1 VFPAIWHTSLLPA
14 ENCDQRFHIVLQSSK
29 KCKTYKQQL
38 SHGPE
43 KYQDT
48 EVIMLHWDVSSM
60 KNISQR
66 KVLRN
71 EYDTYFSLSA
81 KISIK
86 TF

>member
-1 VFPAIWHTSLLPA
+1 M
-14 ENCDQRFHIVLQSSK
+14 VLQSSK
-29 KCKTYKQQL
+29 KCKNYKQQL
-38 SHGPE
+38 SHVPE

-48 EVIMLHWDVSSM
+48 EVIMLHWDLSSM
-60 KNISQR
+60 KNVSHR

-81 KISIK
+81 KIRVK